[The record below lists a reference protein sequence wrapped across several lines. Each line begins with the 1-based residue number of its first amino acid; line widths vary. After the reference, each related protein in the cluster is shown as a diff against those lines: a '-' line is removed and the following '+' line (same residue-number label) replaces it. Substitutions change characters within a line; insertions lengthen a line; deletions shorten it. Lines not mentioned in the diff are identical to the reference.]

1 MVLFHETNHGIMN
14 PPLSFRND
22 SLYKNKC
29 ENNQSFQGCFQMHA
43 EPKFSQNALEWF
55 ELNVFQKLSLI
66 FQETLRNVNDLA
78 PIQVSSWPNECWQKF
93 HKDFFLMASFVA
105 S

>member
-29 ENNQSFQGCFQMHA
+29 ENNQFPGVLPNARSKQSFPKMHQ
-43 EPKFSQNALEWF
+43 SD
-55 ELNVFQKLSLI
+55 LNVFQKLSLI

-78 PIQVSSWPNECWQKF
+78 PIQVDQTNVGKSSTRI
-93 HKDFFLMASFVA
+93 S